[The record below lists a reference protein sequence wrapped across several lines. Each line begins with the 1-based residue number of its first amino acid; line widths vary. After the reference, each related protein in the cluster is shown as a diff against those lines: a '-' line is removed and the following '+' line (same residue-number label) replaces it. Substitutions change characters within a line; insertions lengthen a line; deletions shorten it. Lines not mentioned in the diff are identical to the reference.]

1 MDGPGT
7 LVRVDEVLREA
18 MEPVLR
24 DLEGAG
30 IASPRVEDD
39 NWTGDIDWPS
49 AMLCT
54 PEGNGSGVCV
64 ARSAPLGE
72 RVAWVADQVQD
83 WAIEELWAK
92 AMPTNWPPCPHHPNG
107 HPTKVATRDATA
119 VWVCPIDATLVAI
132 VGSVNE

>member
-1 MDGPGT
+1 M
-7 LVRVDEVLREA
+7 DEVLRQV

-24 DLEGAG
+24 DLEG
-30 IASPRVEDD
+30 
-39 NWTGDIDWPS
+39 
-49 AMLCT
+49 
-54 PEGNGSGVCV
+54 
-64 ARSAPLGE
+64 
-72 RVAWVADQVQD
+72 
-83 WAIEELWAK
+83 ELWGK